1 MSQRIECQAAIGL
14 VETEHAGVKL
24 LVHASAVDHCNMRA
38 KQLAALLRIMSG
50 TGVENFA
57 GAGQETQDG
66 VLWLASSLADEVL
79 RMLPLV
85 EIEAARRPGQAV
97 DADAKG
103 ASP

>member
-1 MSQRIECQAAIGL
+1 MSQRNEYQAAIGL
-14 VETEHAGVKL
+14 VETEHTGVNL

-38 KQLAALLRIMSG
+38 KQLAALLRLMSG
-50 TGVENFA
+50 TGLENFA

-66 VLWLASSLADEVL
+66 VLWLASSLADEVV

-85 EIEAARRPGQAV
+85 EIEAARHPGQA
-97 DADAKG
+97 ADTGAKG